1 MPTHVGLT
9 LKARGRP
16 HDCRTA
22 LRSPGTCAVN
32 LHRAVTR
39 LLLPFEPRNSRQYR
53 NPETTAPSN
62 PQSPRRVS
70 QARCRGLQPQANDTA
85 RQAHCLVTVSNAAL
99 YCFGS
104 SHWVLHWLV
113 PARPPAL
120 GLAPP
125 RPSVFVF
132 KSAKHALASDL
143 SDLAYA
149 DLAHAEPHC
158 AALANALA
166 NAVAS
171 IPWPVGDAPL
181 LHSTCACILAR
192 CARGNVCYHTRTQ
205 TQCNIMCVCVCAR
218 TRVPPVTNKE
228 TNTYTK
234 KQTHMAA
241 HACMRTE
248 CSGFECS
255 GFGTHEDLD
264 SRCLSPCEARTGPNR
279 CLVYLQ
285 HFADPRASPRHPCF
299 PANTNSS
306 DMSNTGN
313 NSDMSSSS
321 YNSRPQL
328 RTLAATT
335 ANLSL
340 GPS

>member
-1 MPTHVGLT
+1 MHTQT
-9 LKARGRP
+9 L
-16 HDCRTA
+16 HTQNHTV
-22 LRSPGTCAVN
+22 LRSPTRSPTL
-32 LHRAVTR
+32 LHPSHGQSATHHCYTAHAPAYSRAV
-39 LLLPFEPRNSRQYR
+39 LEAMY
-53 NPETTAPSN
+53 AIIH
-62 PQSPRRVS
+62 
-70 QARCRGLQPQANDTA
+70 
-85 RQAHCLVTVSNAAL
+85 AHR
-99 YCFGS
+99 
-104 SHWVLHWLV
+104 H
-113 PARPPAL
+113 
-120 GLAPP
+120 
-125 RPSVFVF
+125 
-132 KSAKHALASDL
+132 SAIS
-143 SDLAYA
+143 
-149 DLAHAEPHC
+149 C
-158 AALANALA
+158 
-166 NAVAS
+166 
-171 IPWPVGDAPL
+171 
-181 LHSTCACILAR
+181 
-192 CARGNVCYHTRTQ
+192 VCV
-205 TQCNIMCVCVCAR
+205 CVCVCAR